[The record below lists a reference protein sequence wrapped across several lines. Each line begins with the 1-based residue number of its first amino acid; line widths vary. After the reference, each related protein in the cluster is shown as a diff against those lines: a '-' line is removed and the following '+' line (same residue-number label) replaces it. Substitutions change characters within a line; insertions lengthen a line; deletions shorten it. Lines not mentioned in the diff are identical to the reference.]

1 MFHIFLRND
10 QLIVIGI
17 ACLLF
22 QIGNGLLIM
31 IVNFE
36 ESHAKDASDISV
48 PNPYIIVN
56 QNTRLPPTEY
66 PNSK

>member
-1 MFHIFLRND
+1 LP
-10 QLIVIGI
+10 IGFPNTGQQGHPSWNI
-17 ACLLF
+17 H
-22 QIGNGLLIM
+22 
-31 IVNFE
+31 FE

-56 QNTRLPPTEY
+56 PNTRLLPTEY